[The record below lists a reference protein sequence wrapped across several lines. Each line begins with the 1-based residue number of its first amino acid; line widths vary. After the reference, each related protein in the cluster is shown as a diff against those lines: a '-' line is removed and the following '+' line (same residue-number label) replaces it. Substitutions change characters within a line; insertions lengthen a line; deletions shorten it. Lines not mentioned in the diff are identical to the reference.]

1 MGNVTSA
8 THAAS
13 LSHVSMR
20 FGAVVALRDVDVQVA
35 GGTIHAFVGANGA
48 GKSTALGL
56 LAGRFVPTSGQ
67 VELFGSAAH
76 AGHPRAV
83 RRAGVATIY
92 QELTIVPDLGAEA
105 NVFLGNPSAKGGF
118 LARRAMRS
126 AYEEMCARFGVPPVP
141 PGVTAGRLS
150 LAQQQQL
157 EIMRA
162 LVGDVKLIL
171 LDEPTASL
179 GMSERRAL
187 LESMK
192 RFRAGGITMVFVAH
206 SLSEVLEVSDVI
218 TVFEGGR
225 AVKTAPRA
233 EWTRGSLI
241 AGIVGGRKHAKRLG
255 PQRARP
261 GRARRADSHGY
272 RLEAVVS
279 VPGAITDV
287 DVRIRAGEILGIGG
301 LVGSG
306 RTSLLRALAGLE
318 PHAHGRMWLDGQE
331 VPWPRSVRRALNY
344 GIALLPEDRRHQ
356 GLVLDLPGDTNVV
369 MSDFGAAAR
378 WGILSRTGLENIAK
392 SAVEPFSFDDRRLRE
407 PVSNLSGGNQQKL
420 LLGRWSHRAPRIL
433 LADEPTRGIDVG
445 AKEDVMAALERMA
458 EGGLSIVFVSSE
470 LEEVASLSQRTMV
483 LAEGRNAGLLEDP
496 SDISVSTI
504 LQMALA
510 GARSQEEE

>member
-1 MGNVTSA
+1 MGDITGASHV
-8 THAAS
+8 AS

-20 FGAVVALRDVDVQVA
+20 FGPVAALRDVNVQVA
-35 GGTIHAFVGANGA
+35 SGTIHAFVGANGA

-56 LAGRFVPTSGQ
+56 LAGRFVPTSGR
-67 VELFGSAAH
+67 VELFGSVAH

-105 NVFLGNPSAKGGF
+105 NVFLGSPSAKGGF

-126 AYEEMCARFGVPPVP
+126 AYEDMCVRFGVPPVP
-141 PGVTAGRLS
+141 SGVAAGRLS

-179 GMSERRAL
+179 GISERRAL
-187 LESMK
+187 LELMK

-206 SLSEVLEVSDVI
+206 NLDEVLEVSDVI

-225 AVKTAPRA
+225 AAKTAPRA
-233 EWTRGSLI
+233 EWTRESLI
-241 AGIVGGRKHAKRLG
+241 AGILGGRRHAERLR
-255 PQRARP
+255 PQRAQSR
-261 GRARRADSHGY
+261 RARHGTSSRC
-272 RLEAVVS
+272 RLEAVVT
-279 VPGAITDV
+279 VPGAISDV
-287 DVRIRAGEILGIGG
+287 DFRIRAGEILGVGG

-318 PHAHGRMWLDGQE
+318 PHAHGRMWLDGRE

-356 GLVLDLPGDTNVV
+356 GLVLDLPGDANVI
-369 MSDFGAAAR
+369 MGDFGAAAR
-378 WGILSRTGLENIAK
+378 WGMLSRMGIWNVAK

-407 PVSNLSGGNQQKL
+407 PVGNLSGGNQQKL
-420 LLGRWSHRAPRIL
+420 LLGRWSHRSPRVL

-458 EGGLSIVFVSSE
+458 DSGLSIVFVSSE
-470 LEEVASLSQRTMV
+470 LEEVVSLSQRTMV
-483 LAEGRNAGLLEDP
+483 LSEGRNVGLLEDR
-496 SDISVSTI
+496 SEISVGAI
-504 LQMALA
+504 LQIALA
-510 GARSQEEE
+510 GTRC